1 MRPTTIIAAVVLAAA
16 LPPLLAQQQSG
27 AGFGGTAAAAPGRA
41 AGASTAQIIATV
53 EAVDAPQRSVTLKGP
68 KGNVQ
73 TMTVS
78 EDVRNLAQVKVG
90 DRVIV
95 NYAQALALELRKGAS
110 GIRERI
116 ERAGVARAAMIGRPI
131 GSVGRQ
137 VDVLADV
144 VVVNYNR
151 QTLTLRSPKQTVTLA
166 VPDAAQLRSIT
177 TGDQVHAIYT
187 EAFAVA
193 VRAAPGTSGGE

>member
-1 MRPTTIIAAVVLAAA
+1 MRPTTIIAAVAFAAA
-16 LPPLLAQQQSG
+16 VQPLLAQQQSG

>member
-16 LPPLLAQQQSG
+16 LQPLLAQQQSG

>member
-16 LPPLLAQQQSG
+16 LQPLLAQQQSG

-137 VDVLADV
+137 VDVLAD
-144 VVVNYNR
+144 
-151 QTLTLRSPKQTVTLA
+151 RSRP
-166 VPDAAQLRSIT
+166 
-177 TGDQVHAIYT
+177 
-187 EAFAVA
+187 
-193 VRAAPGTSGGE
+193 

>member
-16 LPPLLAQQQSG
+16 LQPLLAQQQSG

-151 QTLTLRSPKQTVTLA
+151 QTLTLRSAKQTVTLA

>member
-1 MRPTTIIAAVVLAAA
+1 MRPTTIIAAVAFAAA
-16 LPPLLAQQQSG
+16 VQPLLAQQQSG

-41 AGASTAQIIATV
+41 AGASTAHIIATV
-53 EAVDAPQRSVTLKGP
+53 EAVDARQRSVTLKGP

-90 DRVIV
+90 DRVVV
-95 NYAQALALELRKGAS
+95 NYAQALALELRKGAP
-110 GIRERI
+110 GVRERS

-131 GSVGRQ
+131 GSVGRE

-144 VVVNYNR
+144 VAVNYNR
-151 QTLTLRSPKQTVTLA
+151 QTLTLRSPTQTVTLA
-166 VPDAAQLRSIT
+166 VPDAVQLRSIT